1 MNDSLPPAPDHNRH
15 NVAPTPDRLAPDSN
29 LPALDSSPQAESTQ
43 SGSEVTVASPKA
55 ERLDSQTIA
64 PENTPPST
72 ANAAGSAHESRSIGP
87 ALEYGIKAGWT
98 PNLQCEVRYDTSI
111 NGRTIM
117 VQPDGTAKAAPS
129 TIAFKVAA
137 ANIAKLS
144 RIINLKSKG
153 ASHLVIDVGA
163 AELTCTATT
172 IEGDFTIACTVPL
185 RDTISNRSFAF
196 RIDSDLL
203 ARIGDR
209 FDGPMT
215 FTFDTEDDT
224 LHWRLDQR
232 GGTYSKAV
240 MSAEPRDIGDAI
252 RLAPLATLPVA
263 VLAEAVGYASMFASQ
278 AIRERNRHDGL
289 RIGGGFAASSCLAA
303 GVKYAS
309 TAIPDDLDIVVPLR
323 NAANLKS
330 VLAKLSGVVDIATTD
345 TSVYLKTEDTTIS
358 WTKDGDWP
366 ADLERTFKRPAKS
379 SVTFRTEDL
388 MSAALAL
395 SIAMK
400 EAEIR
405 IEQDENGHGR
415 LVLAGQSIS
424 ATGSSPIS
432 PWSHVS
438 DLPVDIWAFSLNV
451 ANLLSALAVVKTDQV
466 TLDVLDRGVYL
477 RSRANGYE
485 TIAVLAGKQLS

>member
-1 MNDSLPPAPDHNRH
+1 MNGSLPPASDHNRH
-15 NVAPTPDRLAPDSN
+15 DVAPTPDRLAPDSN
-29 LPALDSSPQAESTQ
+29 LSAIGSPPAESTQ
-43 SGSEVTVASPKA
+43 SGSEVTVTSPEA
-55 ERLDSQTIA
+55 EHLDAQTIA

-72 ANAAGSAHESRSIGP
+72 AIVAGSAHESRSIGP
-87 ALEYGIKAGWT
+87 ALQYGIKAGWT

-111 NGRTIM
+111 NGRTMM
-117 VQPDGTAKAAPS
+117 VQPNGRAKAAPS

-137 ANIAKLS
+137 ADIAKLS
-144 RIINLKSKG
+144 RITNLKSRG
-153 ASHLVIDVGA
+153 ASHLVIEVDA
-163 AELTCTATT
+163 AELTCIATT
-172 IEGDFTIACTVPL
+172 IKEDFTIACTVPL
-185 RDTISNRSFAF
+185 RDTISNRGFAF
-196 RIDSDLL
+196 RIDIDLL
-203 ARIGDR
+203 AKIGDR

-252 RLAPLATLPVA
+252 QLAPLATMPVA

-309 TAIPDDLDIVVPLR
+309 TAIPDNLDVVVPLR
-323 NAANLKS
+323 NAANLKT
-330 VLAKLSGVVDIATTD
+330 VLAKLSGSVDITT
-345 TSVYLKTEDTTIS
+345 THANVYLKTEGTAIS
-358 WTKDGDWP
+358 WTKDGEWP
-366 ADLERTFKRPAKS
+366 ADLDRIFKLSAKS

-405 IEQDENGHGR
+405 VEQDENGLGR

-432 PWSHVS
+432 PWSQIPDVPA
-438 DLPVDIWAFSLNV
+438 DVWTFSLDV
-451 ANLLSALAVVKTDQV
+451 ANLLSALAAVKTDQV
-466 TLDVLDRGVYL
+466 TLDVLDRGIYL

-485 TIAVLAGKQLS
+485 TIALLAGKQLP